1 VSTHSAN
8 PSLTFPLTGGKAVDT
23 NKSDSPSANHVALLT
38 RKLAARDEAA
48 FREFHEQY
56 FDRLYHFLLVV
67 CRGQEPEAQDALQ
80 QTFLRVIRYIRPFE
94 TEDVFWCW
102 LKTVARSAA
111 RDLNRKE
118 KRYSA
123 FLETLA
129 LRFLPAAQ
137 DNRSIEGDHLA
148 LALEESLAELS
159 EPERHLLEAKYVKG
173 STVKEL
179 GAETGLTIKAI
190 ESRLERLRRAVRER
204 VLKKISKNEKS

>member
-1 VSTHSAN
+1 VFTHTAN
-8 PSLTFPLTGGKAVDT
+8 PSLTFPLTGGKAVDPS
-23 NKSDSPSANHVALLT
+23 NSDSPPASHVALLT
-38 RKLAARDEAA
+38 RKLAAGDEAA

-67 CRGQEPEAQDALQ
+67 CRGREQEAQDALQ
-80 QTFLRVIRYIRPFE
+80 QTLLRVIRYVRPFE
-94 TEDVFWCW
+94 SEDVFWCW

-123 FLETLA
+123 FLETLT
-129 LRFLPAAQ
+129 LRFLPVAQ
-137 DNRSIEGDHLA
+137 DNHSIEGDHLS
-148 LALEESLAELS
+148 LALEESLADLS
-159 EPERHLLEAKYVKG
+159 ASERRLLEAKYIEG
-173 STVKEL
+173 CTVKEL

-204 VLKKISKNEKS
+204 ILKKISKNEKS

>member
-1 VSTHSAN
+1 VFTHSAN

-23 NKSDSPSANHVALLT
+23 NKSDTPPANHVALLT
-38 RKLAARDEAA
+38 RQLAAGDEAA

-67 CRGQEPEAQDALQ
+67 CRGQEQEAQDALQ
-80 QTFLRVIRYIRPFE
+80 QTLLRVIRYIRPFE
-94 TEDVFWCW
+94 SDDVFWCW

-123 FLETLA
+123 FLEKLA
-129 LRFLPAAQ
+129 LRFLLVPQ
-137 DNRSIEGDHLA
+137 DSHLVEGDRLTV
-148 LALEESLAELS
+148 ALEESLAELS
-159 EPERHLLEAKYVKG
+159 EPERHLLEAKYIEG
-173 STVKEL
+173 CTVREL
-179 GAETGLTIKAI
+179 GAETGLTLKTI

>member
-1 VSTHSAN
+1 MD
-8 PSLTFPLTGGKAVDT
+8 PS
-23 NKSDSPSANHVALLT
+23 NSDSPPASHVALLT
-38 RKLAARDEAA
+38 RKLAAGDEAA

-67 CRGQEPEAQDALQ
+67 CRGREQEAQDALQ
-80 QTFLRVIRYIRPFE
+80 QTLLRVIRYVRPFE
-94 TEDVFWCW
+94 SEDVFWCW

-123 FLETLA
+123 FLETLT
-129 LRFLPAAQ
+129 LRFLPVAQ
-137 DNRSIEGDHLA
+137 DNHSIEGDHLS
-148 LALEESLAELS
+148 LALEESLADLS
-159 EPERHLLEAKYVKG
+159 ASERRLLEAKYIEG
-173 STVKEL
+173 CTVKEL

-204 VLKKISKNEKS
+204 ILKKISKNEKS